1 MIRKPGVLKDFFHET
16 YIAGIIFYKQNFYRF
31 LTSMRHGGLTLYFK
45 LVAIALRKGC
55 DVSKG
60 LQRYIVLVFF
70 ASQLTI

>member
-1 MIRKPGVLKDFFHET
+1 
-16 YIAGIIFYKQNFYRF
+16 
-31 LTSMRHGGLTLYFK
+31 MRHGGLILYSK
-45 LVAIALRKGC
+45 LWIVAIALRKSC

>member
-1 MIRKPGVLKDFFHET
+1 
-16 YIAGIIFYKQNFYRF
+16 
-31 LTSMRHGGLTLYFK
+31 MRHGGLTLYFK